1 MVSIFSSSPSS
12 SSSSSSSSC
21 NTLPSL
27 PISLQLSDCI
37 SKLVAQGVDPR
48 HPLLAPQSGSDVKLP
63 TESKLPVDDVNDVK
77 LDSISSFWSLYAI
90 SPTLKLQRNLM
101 EVIES
106 RLADELLSSL
116 QHLHEKARIIAC
128 RVKRSADWLLVFPS
142 SSHFRLLD
150 SHFQLAVRLRLG
162 LPPQEGLPLCCKC
175 DESLDSDPN
184 HFLTCKLLR
193 RTITTTRHD
202 LLVKLLCSFT
212 RLAGAVPFL
221 EPKGLDGT
229 GSRRPDIQ
237 VHFPDGSCLVDASIT
252 HPAAKTYAPMGSTT
266 PLSAAI
272 YRERFKHRKYDI
284 IAADEKSPFYL
295 SLWNLRRIWAG
306 GFSVSE
312 SAF

>member
-1 MVSIFSSSPSS
+1 MIFY
-12 SSSSSSSSC
+12 
-21 NTLPSL
+21 
-27 PISLQLSDCI
+27 Q
-37 SKLVAQGVDPR
+37 
-48 HPLLAPQSGSDVKLP
+48 
-63 TESKLPVDDVNDVK
+63 
-77 LDSISSFWSLYAI
+77 Y
-90 SPTLKLQRNLM
+90 
-101 EVIES
+101 
-106 RLADELLSSL
+106 
-116 QHLHEKARIIAC
+116 LHEKARNIAC
-128 RVKRSADWLLVFPS
+128 RVKRSADWVLVFPS

-162 LPPQEGLPLCCKC
+162 LPPQEGLPRCCKC

-193 RTITTTRHD
+193 RTIT
-202 LLVKLLCSFT
+202 T

-272 YRERFKHRKYDI
+272 QGKI
-284 IAADEKSPFYL
+284 
-295 SLWNLRRIWAG
+295 
-306 GFSVSE
+306 
-312 SAF
+312 